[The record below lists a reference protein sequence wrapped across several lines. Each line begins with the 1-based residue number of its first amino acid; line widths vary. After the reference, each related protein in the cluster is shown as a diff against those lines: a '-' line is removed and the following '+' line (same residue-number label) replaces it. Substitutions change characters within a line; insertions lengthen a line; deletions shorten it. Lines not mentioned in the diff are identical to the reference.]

1 MAPTPKQAMMV
12 TIARWEGLW
21 QAMPG
26 DPGNYLDGRLIGTM
40 RGVTPA
46 VLAAHLGVAHDA
58 ITPAFMREKVTLELA
73 GEIAEARFYRGTIS
87 PLAWC
92 AAADVVTD
100 FGWGSGPG
108 QAIKSTERALGVE
121 TPDFRFD
128 SHSVGLWA
136 AMLERDGVEK
146 MVWWVHDWRQAFYDL
161 ICRVNPTLQQFR
173 QGWWNRARWQ
183 TPESREWW
191 QHWAGEDTAAICA
204 ACEPM
209 PSAPMP
215 VALLSQGMVGVD
227 VKRLQQRLIAE
238 GHLVGDAADGFF
250 GPKTDAA
257 VRRFQEARGLVVD
270 GWVGNA
276 TRAALGMAA

>member
-21 QAMPG
+21 QAMSG

-46 VLAAHLGVAHDA
+46 VLAAHLGVAHSA
-58 ITPAFMREKVTLELA
+58 ITPAFMQEKVTLELA

-87 PLAWC
+87 PLKWC

-108 QAIKSTERALGVE
+108 QAIKSTERALGVNA
-121 TPDFRFD
+121 PDFSFD
-128 SHSVGLWA
+128 PTSIGLWSS
-136 AMLERDGVEK
+136 MLDRDGIEK

-191 QHWAGEDTAAICA
+191 QHWSGEETAAICA

-215 VALLSQGMVGVD
+215 VALLSQGMVGAD
-227 VKRLQQRLIAE
+227 VKRLQEALIKA
-238 GHLVGDAADGFF
+238 GAAIVADGIF
-250 GPKTDAA
+250 GAATDKA
-257 VRRFQEARGLVVD
+257 VREYQAENGLVVD

-276 TRAALGMAA
+276 TRTALGIAA